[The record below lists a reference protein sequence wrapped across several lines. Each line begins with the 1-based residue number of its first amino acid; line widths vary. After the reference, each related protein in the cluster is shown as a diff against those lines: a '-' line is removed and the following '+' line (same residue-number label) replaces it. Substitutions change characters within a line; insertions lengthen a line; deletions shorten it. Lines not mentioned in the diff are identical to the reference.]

1 MESGRSCP
9 DCGSSNLVDDSLY
22 SQSQLVCADCGSV
35 VSEGLLTTTRSEEIQ
50 GTDVRYRESTALHKQ
65 PCYNQIQGLKRVR
78 ALCRILRF
86 PRVIEETAESLFGQ
100 AYEHPSFL
108 NVSLQKKEVLAGS
121 CVLLSSR
128 QHHWPIAMGTIYSL
142 LEASEHTMGMV
153 YNELVKILNVDAP
166 PNHIKDL
173 LESHCHQYKLSP
185 SEVPEVFSESTA
197 RLVER
202 AAELLEL
209 AATTW
214 LVTGRHPVH
223 VLAGVVYVA
232 WLSLNPCKA
241 RLAVPLARFFKVAKV
256 ALPGQAALRVVELKE
271 VLCRLGRELPWLRGT
286 PVEPRTVPTL
296 TADILKHRVLLMKKA
311 MRSFDH
317 ELQAGPPAQPL
328 ASPEGPPAQPLA
340 SPEGPP
346 AQPLA
351 SPEGPPAQPLACPG
365 GAPSPAPRLPGG
377 APSPAPRLPGGAPSP
392 APRLPGGAPSP
403 APHLPGGAP
412 SPAPHLP
419 GPCCRGAPS
428 PAPRLPGGAPSPASR
443 LPGPCRRGTRTGG
456 RGGSHSQNNWAK
468 RHLFVPPCTRNPP
481 KKRRVEQVG
490 PEVTGYEE
498 ISDSEI
504 EGYLRTPQEMDEF
517 AEQQRRLMSADH

>member
-317 ELQAGPPAQPL
+317 ELQEGPPAQPLASPEGPPAQPL

-351 SPEGPPAQPLACPG
+351 SPEGPPAQPLACPEGPPAQPLACPDPVAG
-365 GAPSPAPRLPGG
+365 GHVQEEGEEVTLRSVTQMQASDWPSTEASRSSTECPQGQPSPSREA
-377 APSPAPRLPGGAPSP
+377 SP
-392 APRLPGGAPSP
+392 
-403 APHLPGGAP
+403 
-412 SPAPHLP
+412 
-419 GPCCRGAPS
+419 
-428 PAPRLPGGAPSPASR
+428 
-443 LPGPCRRGTRTGG
+443 TERTAT
-456 RGGSHSQNNWAK
+456 SDPVPENNWAK

>member
-317 ELQAGPPAQPL
+317 ELQA
-328 ASPEGPPAQPLA
+328 
-340 SPEGPP
+340 
-346 AQPLA
+346 
-351 SPEGPPAQPLACPG
+351 SPEGPPAQPLACPEGPPAQPLACPDPVAG
-365 GAPSPAPRLPGG
+365 GHVQEEGEEVTLRSVTQMQASDWPSTEASRSSTECPQGQPSPSREA
-377 APSPAPRLPGGAPSP
+377 SP
-392 APRLPGGAPSP
+392 
-403 APHLPGGAP
+403 
-412 SPAPHLP
+412 
-419 GPCCRGAPS
+419 
-428 PAPRLPGGAPSPASR
+428 
-443 LPGPCRRGTRTGG
+443 TERTAT
-456 RGGSHSQNNWAK
+456 SDPVPENNWAK